1 MKNRLLL
8 LSLFVLYTAS
18 VFSQETPKNQ
28 YGKLEKIHY
37 YSVVSENERAA
48 NVILPAGYDGS
59 TPLPV
64 LYLLHGIGGDENEWL
79 GARPVE
85 TLGELIAKDE
95 ASPMIVVIPNIRVR
109 HKDVVKAPGFFSREH
124 FKEFD
129 AFIDDL
135 QKSLMPEI
143 EKRYCVATD
152 RDSQAIAG
160 LSMGGREALY
170 IGVKLCDKF
179 AYVGAFEPAPGV
191 LPYLAEPGLLTKET
205 ATFPDEYKK
214 STCLLIVKGTND
226 NVVGANPKVY
236 ADAFEANGVDPHFT
250 ELEGGH
256 DFTVWRAALQIFAR
270 RIFTKRD
277 SQ

>member
-1 MKNRLLL
+1 MKIRLLL
-8 LSLFVLYTAS
+8 PLFFILFAAS
-18 VFSQETPKNQ
+18 AFSQDNSESR
-28 YGKLEKIHY
+28 YGKLEKIRY

-48 NVILPAGYDGS
+48 NVILPAGYDGT

-85 TLGELIAKDE
+85 TLGEMIEKDE
-95 ASPMIVVIPNIRVR
+95 ASKMIVVIPNIRVR
-109 HKDVVKAPGFFSREH
+109 HKDVVKEPGFFSREH

-143 EKRYCVATD
+143 ETRYCVATD
-152 RDSQAIAG
+152 RESQAIAG

-179 AYVGAFEPAPGV
+179 AYIGAFEPAPGV
-191 LPYLAEPGLLTKET
+191 LPYPAEPGLLTKET
-205 ATFPDEYKK
+205 LTFPEEYKK
-214 STCLLIVKGTND
+214 STYLLITKGSRD
-226 NVVGANPKVY
+226 SVVGSFPQKY
-236 ADAFEANGVDPHFT
+236 ADAFEANGIDPRLT
-250 ELEGGH
+250 EFEGGH
-256 DFTVWRAALQIFAR
+256 DFTVWRASLQTFAR
-270 RIFTKRD
+270 HIFTKRD